1 MLHSFAVL
9 AQREQNHHHHCER
22 VVGGSLCKGRTVE
35 GMYLFVSM
43 AVSQKDML
51 LSCTLH
57 VRTLVITQ
65 IDSQLWF
72 ACLLGTFESVKEPIY
87 LYLFFESYKTMRW
100 KSILSNM
107 KYLLRM
113 AIFGKHRIR
122 FTWKVISHMNLC
134 KVRKIQLESHEWI
147 ASHIQLMFG
156 QQPSGF

>member
-57 VRTLVITQ
+57 VRTLVIAQ

-72 ACLLGTFESVKEPIY
+72 ASVLGTFESVKGPIFIY
-87 LYLFFESYKTMRW
+87 FSIPLKQW
-100 KSILSNM
+100 DGKSILSNM
-107 KYLLRM
+107 TYLLRM